1 MATAARHRRITA
13 NAFEEKLGTPRK
25 GWQVSLS
32 YGSYLKV
39 DELLDLQRP
48 LSQPRH
54 HDEMLFIIIHQVY
67 ELWFKQLL
75 HEVDATM
82 AALDGDDL
90 LRVAKHFRRIHAI
103 QRLLEQQVDILETMT
118 PQEFNQFRDNLN
130 PASGFQSVQFREL
143 EFACG
148 VRRTDLLKWIEL
160 GDPQRARLERRR
172 IEPSLYDRVKS
183 LLARRGFAVA
193 TSEELVE
200 SFRQIYSNESA
211 NYDLYLLLEDLI
223 EFDERFLL
231 WRGRHVRMVE
241 RMIGQKI
248 GTGGSPGARY
258 LEGTLAHRF
267 FPELWEV
274 RTYLGSGA
282 YA

>member
-1 MATAARHRRITA
+1 VA
-13 NAFEEKLGTPRK
+13 
-25 GWQVSLS
+25 LS
-32 YGSYLKV
+32 YGSYLQL
-39 DELLDLQRP
+39 DELLGLQRP
-48 LSQPRH
+48 LSRPPH
-54 HDEMLFIIIHQVY
+54 HDEMLFIVIHQVY

-82 AALDGDDL
+82 RALDRDDL

-148 VRRTDLLKWIEL
+148 LRRTELLQWIEL
-160 GDPQRARLERRR
+160 GDAQRARLEARNE
-172 IEPSLYDRVKS
+172 EPSLYDRVKA
-183 LLARRGFAVA
+183 LLRRRGFAVDS
-193 TSEELVE
+193 SEELIE
-200 SFRQIYSNESA
+200 SYRRIYSNEA
-211 NYDLYLLLEDLI
+211 ENYDLYLLLEDLI

-241 RMIGQKI
+241 RMIGQKH
-248 GTGGSPGARY
+248 GTGGSAGAKY
-258 LEGTLAHRF
+258 LESTLAHRF
-267 FPELWEV
+267 FPELWDV
-274 RTYLGSGA
+274 RTYLGGGT

>member
-1 MATAARHRRITA
+1 M
-13 NAFEEKLGTPRK
+13 P
-25 GWQVSLS
+25 LS

-39 DELLDLQRP
+39 DQLLELQQP
-48 LSQPRH
+48 LSRPRH
-54 HDEMLFIIIHQVY
+54 HDEMLFIVIHQVY
-67 ELWFKQLL
+67 ELWFKQVL
-75 HEVDATM
+75 HEIDATM
-82 AALDGDDL
+82 AAIDNDDL

-148 VRRTDLLKWIEL
+148 LRRTDVLQWIEL
-160 GDPQRARLERRR
+160 DESQRARLQRRSD
-172 IEPSLYDRVKS
+172 EPSLYDRVKA
-183 LLARRGFAVA
+183 LLRRRGFAVDDSA
-193 TSEELVE
+193 ALVE
-200 SFRQIYSNESA
+200 TYRQIYA
-211 NYDLYLLLEDLI
+211 NAQAHYDLYLLLEDLI

-241 RMIGQKI
+241 RMIGQKQ

-258 LEGTLAHRF
+258 LESTLAHRF

-274 RTYLGSGA
+274 RTYLGEGS